1 MDKFRQ
7 MLKEERFPLVM
18 SLPRNDPALA
28 RAAWENGA
36 DVVKIHINVKHHASQ
51 TLFGSFEEERGAI
64 EAMLAEAKGPMGIV
78 LGADCCAAE
87 RSLPQAVA
95 YGFDFLS
102 LYGHH
107 ASPSGCMAALAAARM
122 GAKVLL
128 IEKGAYP
135 GGMNTSAMVC
145 PLMTFHSGSKQIVKG
160 IAQEV
165 IDRLAEKGATLGH
178 IPDPL
183 GVTSTITP
191 IEPSILRLVYFE
203 MLAQQPNITLL
214 LHSFLCGADVE
225 NGEVTRVTVVGKS
238 GSASYQAKRFIDAT
252 GDGDL
257 AAMCHVSFEKG
268 RASDGL
274 TQPMSIMFKVGGV
287 ALDEVVAYMRKNPE
301 QFILHK
307 DYDDLEKYLA
317 VSGFFDIVK
326 MAKERG
332 DFTIPRDRVLFFQG
346 LHPGEVFINTSRIIK
361 LSGLSAQDQTMAEAE
376 AARQVEELMS
386 FFRNYLPGFQ
396 SCFLASMADVTGVRE
411 SRRIHGH
418 YTLTVEDVY
427 EERTSKEGVAI
438 CAFPI
443 DIHDPAGEDLQ
454 WVRRKQDFCYDIPYG
469 VMLPKRFSN
478 LLVTGRCIS
487 ATHEALASARISATA
502 MALGQAAGAAAVL
515 SLSHKTGF
523 DQLDVSLLQEELRR
537 QGAIPTKA
545 DLL

>member
-1 MDKFRQ
+1 
-7 MLKEERFPLVM
+7 
-18 SLPRNDPALA
+18 
-28 RAAWENGA
+28 
-36 DVVKIHINVKHHASQ
+36 
-51 TLFGSFEEERGAI
+51 
-64 EAMLAEAKGPMGIV
+64 
-78 LGADCCAAE
+78 
-87 RSLPQAVA
+87 
-95 YGFDFLS
+95 
-102 LYGHH
+102 
-107 ASPSGCMAALAAARM
+107 
-122 GAKVLL
+122 
-128 IEKGAYP
+128 
-135 GGMNTSAMVC
+135 
-145 PLMTFHSGSKQIVKG
+145 
-160 IAQEV
+160 
-165 IDRLAEKGATLGH
+165 
-178 IPDPL
+178 
-183 GVTSTITP
+183 
-191 IEPSILRLVYFE
+191 
-203 MLAQQPNITLL
+203 
-214 LHSFLCGADVE
+214 
-225 NGEVTRVTVVGKS
+225 
-238 GSASYQAKRFIDAT
+238 
-252 GDGDL
+252 
-257 AAMCHVSFEKG
+257 
-268 RASDGL
+268 
-274 TQPMSIMFKVGGV
+274 
-287 ALDEVVAYMRKNPE
+287 
-301 QFILHK
+301 
-307 DYDDLEKYLA
+307 
-317 VSGFFDIVK
+317 

-376 AARQVEELMS
+376 AARQVEELMR

-487 ATHEALASARISATA
+487 ATHEALASAAFRPRPWLWGRQRARPPSCLFHTK
-502 MALGQAAGAAAVL
+502 LD
-515 SLSHKTGF
+515 F

>member
-1 MDKFRQ
+1 MKYD
-7 MLKEERFPLVM
+7 VIV
-18 SLPRNDPALA
+18 A
-28 RAAWENGA
+28 GA
-36 DVVKIHINVKHHASQ
+36 
-51 TLFGSFEEERGAI
+51 G
-64 EAMLAEAKGPMGIV
+64 
-78 LGADCCAAE
+78 
-87 RSLPQAVA
+87 
-95 YGFDFLS
+95 
-102 LYGHH
+102 
-107 ASPSGCMAALAAARM
+107 PSGCMAALAAARM

-145 PLMTFHSGSKQIVKG
+145 PLMTFHSGSKQIIKG

-376 AARQVEELMS
+376 AARQVEELMR

-427 EERTSKEGVAI
+427 EERTSKEGVAV